1 MLRKGLIMLKI
12 VISGASGRMGR
23 MLIEAVLNT
32 PNITLH
38 GALDSERSAFI
49 GADAGDFLGQKTGV
63 LISNDVNATLA
74 GADCLIDFTR
84 PEATL
89 DYLAACTQHKVNAVI
104 GTTGFDDAGK
114 QAIVQAAAHI
124 GVVFAP
130 NMGVGVNATFK
141 ILELAAQILNTGF
154 DVEIVEAHHRNKI
167 DAPSGTALKMGEVV
181 AQGLGRD
188 LQQCAI
194 YGREGVTGVR
204 DAQTIGFST
213 IRGGDVIGDHTVMF
227 LGNGERIEITHKSSS
242 RNTYAVGA
250 IRAALFLANKTSG
263 EFDMQDVLG
272 LSN

>member
-1 MLRKGLIMLKI
+1 LLRKGLIMLKI

-23 MLIEAVLNT
+23 MLIEAALNT